1 MDNVRSMLMTP
12 QRERLL
18 DDLAKSFAERGIEV
32 LMLRGPNLGV
42 EHESEEDRDSSREP
56 AADPTTY
63 PEEHEHADHRHQ
75 GHEIV
80 LLVRAQDAPLSRTI
94 LEATRWRFE
103 LGDRGPWRIFRTV
116 AYLYDDRLGIS
127 LMWAIPGA
135 PLPLPRLGSLERELW
150 AGATRGSHGF
160 LQPAPE
166 PLVVFLATQAAR
178 LHIRGPQRYASWTRD
193 LATST
198 SEVLSWQRVWD
209 VAKATRV
216 EASVRR
222 GLALAGTGGDLGE
235 LPGPDGL
242 GTQARWS
249 LAEILIRH
257 AWPRQLRGYAAAA
270 PRLGAVTAR
279 ARFDGIELD
288 VGRGIFVP
296 RPLAESMVHE
306 AVRVLSSESAEIVV
320 DVGTGC
326 GPVALGI
333 ASAIPDVE
341 IHATEISRRALR
353 WAARNRARLGTTN
366 VHLHRGSLL
375 DPLPARLHGRVRVLT
390 ANVPY
395 VPREEWQEAWRGRES
410 QVVGTQPDGLGL
422 YRIVVA
428 EARRFLTPDGR
439 IVLQME
445 SRQWD
450 RFADELRD
458 LGYRPGGILQRG
470 GNDTIVWAD
479 VATRR

>member
-1 MDNVRSMLMTP
+1 MLMTP
-12 QRERLL
+12 QREELL
-18 DDLAKSFAERGIEV
+18 AELAARFDDRGIEV

-42 EHESEEDRDSSREP
+42 ERVSEDDGESSREP
-56 AADPTTY
+56 AADPRPHTKDD
-63 PEEHEHADHRHQ
+63 HAGHRHQ

-80 LLVRAQDAPLSRTI
+80 LLVRAEDAPVSRTI

-116 AYLYDDRLGIS
+116 VYLYDDRLGIS

-193 LATST
+193 LATSAR
-198 SEVLSWQRVWD
+198 EVLSWQRVWD

-222 GLALAGTGGDLGE
+222 GLALADTGGDLGE
-235 LPGPDGL
+235 PPAPDGL
-242 GTQARWS
+242 GTRARWS
-249 LAEILIRH
+249 LAEFLIRH

-270 PRLGAVTAR
+270 PRLGTVTAR

-288 VGRGIFVP
+288 VGRGVFVP
-296 RPLAESMVHE
+296 RPLAESMVQE
-306 AVRVLSSESAEIVV
+306 AVRVLSSEPRGIVL

-341 IHATEISRRALR
+341 IHATEVSRRALR
-353 WAARNRARLGTTN
+353 WAARNRARLGTRN
-366 VHLHRGSLL
+366 VHFHHGSLL
-375 DPLPARLHGRVRVLT
+375 DPIPERLHGRVRVLT

-395 VPREEWQEAWRGRES
+395 VPPEEWQQAWRGRES
-410 QVVGTQPDGLGL
+410 QVVGSGSDGLGL
-422 YRIVVA
+422 YRRLVA
-428 EARRFLTPDGR
+428 EARRFLTEDGR
-439 IVLQME
+439 IVLQMG
-445 SRQWD
+445 SRQWA
-450 RFADELRD
+450 RFADELRV
-458 LGYRPGGILQRG
+458 LGYRPGEILQRG

-479 VATRR
+479 VGRRR